1 MHKAC
6 FVAFAAGGHTFFYS
20 TFVAWTLEP
29 HNLFLLITFSL
40 LLLFVFFFFFHIVTH
55 ILAHHRF
62 ATTALYYF
70 QLLHAPNVSK
80 TIL

>member
-1 MHKAC
+1 MHKARFC
-6 FVAFAAGGHTFFYS
+6 DLRCWRAHFFYS

-40 LLLFVFFFFFHIVTH
+40 LLLYVFFFYLFVTH